1 MTKKSTIR
9 AIVVQSW
16 SVDSRFGVAY
26 FFRLRPVN
34 SIEGDEFTSTIP
46 ANILAAAP
54 CGEHGRIHSLIG
66 AEVEVSG
73 RMTIDY
79 SKGRVTFSRP
89 RGRVVKLTPAM
100 ASLLAEEQEREAY
113 IKKAWATDEPELEVS
128 AGSPSRFAGCPLD
141 EEA

>member
-9 AIVVQSW
+9 AIVIQSW
-16 SVDSRFGVAY
+16 SVDSRFGVSY

-54 CGEHGRIHSLIG
+54 CGEHGRIHNLIG

-79 SKGRVTFSRP
+79 SKGMTFSRP

-100 ASLLAEEQEREAY
+100 ANLLAEEQEREAY
-113 IKKAWATDEPELEVS
+113 IKKAWATGEPMLEVS
-128 AGSPSRFAGCPLD
+128 AGSPSRFAGCLVD
-141 EEA
+141 EEV